1 MGAGATCYGQST
13 DGLKDK
19 CKAARSSLVARV
31 KLSGRPVLV
40 AAPVPRPRP
49 RPRYSESD
57 AESELESVSESESA
71 AVTAPASSSADD
83 LRQGPCGGPS
93 SLGGRRGGGSTSRGA
108 ARRTEASGAARHRHI
123 TSGLTASDGN
133 DGDDG
138 DAETVGDGHA
148 GGDGA
153 DGAATV
159 TTTVA
164 TAAVATAPSLRDLIA
179 AKIDESEAA
188 HAAEKATLSARIA
201 ALEDEKRCA
210 AAYNDD
216 ELAPHTIARKWE
228 TLRTLADTLTVTVRK
243 SVHAIT
249 VQRDGDGRLGLAS
262 VRAVLDKFV
271 GWKKWQTVLQ
281 PLSVK
286 FESEA
291 GVDECG
297 LTRELFALL
306 FDRLGDLDLF
316 EVMSCD
322 DSESKLWRVFGTRH
336 CITP

>member
-13 DGLKDK
+13 DGLEDK
-19 CKAARSSLVARV
+19 CKAARSRLVALV
-31 KLSGRPVLV
+31 ELSGRPAVV
-40 AAPVPRPRP
+40 AAPVPPPRP

-57 AESELESVSESESA
+57 
-71 AVTAPASSSADD
+71 
-83 LRQGPCGGPS
+83 
-93 SLGGRRGGGSTSRGA
+93 
-108 ARRTEASGAARHRHI
+108 
-123 TSGLTASDGN
+123 
-133 DGDDG
+133 
-138 DAETVGDGHA
+138 
-148 GGDGA
+148 GA

-159 TTTVA
+159 TTAVA
-164 TAAVATAPSLRDLIA
+164 TAAVATAPSLRVLIA

-322 DSESKLWRVFGTRH
+322 ESSR
-336 CITP
+336 

>member
-1 MGAGATCYGQST
+1 MT
-13 DGLKDK
+13 
-19 CKAARSSLVARV
+19 
-31 KLSGRPVLV
+31 
-40 AAPVPRPRP
+40 
-49 RPRYSESD
+49 
-57 AESELESVSESESA
+57 
-71 AVTAPASSSADD
+71 TA
-83 LRQGPCGGPS
+83 
-93 SLGGRRGGGSTSRGA
+93 
-108 ARRTEASGAARHRHI
+108 I
-123 TSGLTASDGN
+123 
-133 DGDDG
+133 
-138 DAETVGDGHA
+138 
-148 GGDGA
+148 
-153 DGAATV
+153 
-159 TTTVA
+159 A
-164 TAAVATAPSLRDLIA
+164 TAAVATAPSLRVLIA

-188 HAAEKATLSARIA
+188 HAAEKATLSARIAALEDEKRCAAAEKATLSARIA

-322 DSESKLWRVFGTRH
+322 DSESKLWRVFGRRH